1 MDKRSFDHPVIRLNN
16 GVNIPALGLGVYQA
30 ESGRETER
38 AVLDALDLGYR
49 HIDTAK
55 AYGNEKDVGRAIKK
69 SGIPREEVFITT
81 KLWNTDHGYDQT
93 KRAFDESRS
102 DLGVDYIDLYLIHW
116 PVEGLRGESWRAMVE
131 LLERGDCR
139 SIGVSNYTINH
150 LEELLASSSI
160 VPAVN
165 QVEFSPFLY
174 QRELLR
180 FCRQK
185 GIQLEAYSPLTQGKR
200 LDHPTLVAL
209 ARKHGKTPAQI
220 LIRWA
225 IEHDLVV
232 IPKSVRRSRIE
243 ENADVFDFSIVRE
256 DMALLD
262 SLDEGF
268 RTCWDPTDAP

>member
-16 GVNIPALGLGVYQA
+16 GVNISALGLGVYQA

>member
-1 MDKRSFDHPVIRLNN
+1 MNKGSFEHPVIGLNN

-139 SIGVSNYTINH
+139 SIGVSNYTITH
-150 LEELLASSSI
+150 LEELLASSPI

-180 FCRQK
+180 FCRQQ
-185 GIQLEAYSPLTQGKR
+185 GIQLEAYSPLTQGKK
-200 LDHPTLVAL
+200 LDHPALVEV

-225 IEHDLVV
+225 IEHGLVV
-232 IPKSVRRSRIE
+232 IPKSVRRSRLE
-243 ENADVFDFSIVRE
+243 ENADVFDFSIGRE
-256 DMALLD
+256 GLALLD
-262 SLDEGF
+262 GLDEGF
-268 RTCWDPTDAP
+268 RTCWDPTDSP

>member
-1 MDKRSFDHPVIRLNN
+1 
-16 GVNIPALGLGVYQA
+16 
-30 ESGRETER
+30 
-38 AVLDALDLGYR
+38 
-49 HIDTAK
+49 
-55 AYGNEKDVGRAIKK
+55 
-69 SGIPREEVFITT
+69 
-81 KLWNTDHGYDQT
+81 
-93 KRAFDESRS
+93 
-102 DLGVDYIDLYLIHW
+102 
-116 PVEGLRGESWRAMVE
+116 MVE